1 MKELKLVRILD
12 FYDEIQIF
20 TAKDA
25 VGCMYLCQLY
35 NSSVNG
41 SDYLGVSIS
50 QDRLDSFLKGIL
62 DLRIA
67 LTQPE
72 ISDQYYK
79 VVMKKDVIQ
88 AFDLT
93 KNDVQESMLPA
104 EGYFFEPDEQ
114 TEDIDMIR
122 ESENCGSPL
131 IRLALEDE
139 QNRHEVSAECL
150 SGVLAAYKNLLN
162 NCYKKKNNKE
172 TLGLDVIALKAAS
185 FDIHFKA
192 AASFDLLKDSSLIY
206 ELSIIDDLLCF
217 EDIESY
223 KSKAV
228 KFKGRILNSFVLLLN
243 FLRENRLSLRHK
255 WVKSLTDGKVQSSYT
270 PFGSIAKM
278 CDFLESENDL
288 CKEMREFCGVFLSSS
303 VEEKGKWTMRCDKI
317 DGEPKTEDI
326 SGTSSDPQILSGVTI
341 EQKRYRIQCEEMQ
354 TIKNATMKV
363 TKKYILVKKD
373 EIESE

>member
-12 FYDEIQIF
+12 FYDEIQLF

-35 NSSVNG
+35 ESTADG
-41 SDYLGVSIS
+41 SDYLCVAIS

-62 DLRIA
+62 DLREA

-88 AFDLT
+88 AFDLA
-93 KNDVQESMLPA
+93 KNDVQESMLPE

-139 QNRHEVSAECL
+139 KNGHEVSAECL
-150 SGVLAAYKNLLN
+150 SGVLAAYRNLLN
-162 NCYKKKNNKE
+162 SCYKKRNDKE
-172 TLGLDVIALKAAS
+172 VLKLDVVALKAAS
-185 FDIHFKA
+185 FDIHFKVDT
-192 AASFDLLKDSSLIY
+192 SFDLLMDTPLIN
-206 ELSIIDDLLCF
+206 ELSAIDDLFCF

-243 FLRENRLSLRHK
+243 FLKENKLSLRHK
-255 WVKSLTDGKVQSSYT
+255 WVKSLTDGKVQSRYT
-270 PFGSIAKM
+270 PFRSIAKM

-288 CKEMREFCGVFLSSS
+288 CKEIREFCGVFLASS
-303 VEEKGKWTMRCDKI
+303 VEESGKWTMRCEKI
-317 DGEPKTEDI
+317 DGEPKTKDI

-341 EQKRYRIQCEEMQ
+341 EQKHYRIQCEEIQ
-354 TIKNATMKV
+354 TIKKATMKV

-373 EIESE
+373 EIES